1 MTVLTTAPDERRAAP
16 TGNTAPACSSDMFV
30 WHTDPTLG
38 VRSMSR
44 TTAPRLA
51 RTLGVLASG
60 ALVAAGLAACTGA
73 SSGDDATPPGP
84 GSTTSAAPE
93 PTAAAEPATVTWD
106 HPEPEGYAVS
116 EEPPTD
122 TVIQLENT
130 DLACLLQLTHE
141 VVPDAGIDDSTYTD
155 TAINNATSA
164 LGEVT
169 ETGRED
175 SAIPS
180 DAGPLAA
187 REVSLTASSGAQEL
201 DVRMLLR
208 VSSADQV
215 LVGLVHVCPAG
226 GLDEAAWDTF
236 VAGTTLHGTTATS
249 F

>member
-1 MTVLTTAPDERRAAP
+1 
-16 TGNTAPACSSDMFV
+16 
-30 WHTDPTLG
+30 
-38 VRSMSR
+38 MSR

-51 RTLGVLASG
+51 RTLVLLASG
-60 ALVAAGLAACTGA
+60 ALAAAGLAACTGA
-73 SSGDDATPPGP
+73 SSGDGATAP
-84 GSTTSAAPE
+84 GSGSTASETSAPE

-106 HPEPEGYAVS
+106 HPELEGYAVS

-122 TVIQLENT
+122 TVVQLEND

-141 VVPDAGIDDSTYTD
+141 VIPDAGIDDSTYTD
-155 TAINNATSA
+155 TAIKNATSA
-164 LGEVT
+164 LGEIT

-208 VSSADQV
+208 ASSADQV

-226 GLDEAAWDTF
+226 GLDEATWDSF